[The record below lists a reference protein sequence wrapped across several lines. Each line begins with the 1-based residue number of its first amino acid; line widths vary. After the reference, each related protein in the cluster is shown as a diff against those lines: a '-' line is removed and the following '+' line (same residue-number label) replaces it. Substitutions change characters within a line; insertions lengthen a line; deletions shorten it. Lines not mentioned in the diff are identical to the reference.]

1 MIADRIQKSLADHE
15 FVLDENKS
23 VFVTVSIGICT
34 LSQLPC
40 LDRGKL
46 YHYADQ
52 ALYNSKNTGRDSIS
66 VYDPNTGSMDKIT
79 FGSRASLASYIT
91 PLNPIAHS

>member
-66 VYDPNTGSMDKIT
+66 VYDPRVQWTRLLVALGHRLLPT
-79 FGSRASLASYIT
+79 
-91 PLNPIAHS
+91 